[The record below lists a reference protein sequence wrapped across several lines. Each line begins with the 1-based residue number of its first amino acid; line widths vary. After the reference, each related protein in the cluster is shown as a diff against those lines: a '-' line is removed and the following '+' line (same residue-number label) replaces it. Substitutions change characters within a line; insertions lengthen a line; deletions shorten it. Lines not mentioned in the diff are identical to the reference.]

1 MKSKVSKISETY
13 KNSEALKA
21 LFIQY
26 VSIVMWNSK
35 AYFEWFYHIKGAR
48 NNSGKTVV

>member
-1 MKSKVSKISETY
+1 MKSKVSKISEAC

-48 NNSGKTVV
+48 NTNGKTVV